1 MVTQQEPADLAQLAS
16 LLDKRPDAAPAS
28 LRGAV
33 RTLGLEVSGCREED
47 RLVAAVLALYLTRS
61 LVTSGYVRSVY
72 IIELETNLREDFTEK
87 APTRVF
93 SWLKALTSAFT
104 FKTQLRYYAKQAL
117 TPRSLNVK
125 LGPAT
130 QLS

>member
-61 LVTSGYVRSVY
+61 LVTSGYVRLVY
-72 IIELETNLREDFTEK
+72 TIELETNLREDFAITEK

-93 SWLKALTSAFT
+93 SWLKALTNAST
-104 FKTQLRYYAKQAL
+104 FKTILRNHAKQMV
-117 TPRSLNVK
+117 THSK
-125 LGPAT
+125 H
-130 QLS
+130 

>member
-28 LRGAV
+28 LRAAA
-33 RTLGLEVSGCREED
+33 RTLGLEVAGCREED

-61 LVTSGYVRSVY
+61 LGTSGYVRLVST
-72 IIELETNLREDFTEK
+72 IELETNLREDFTEK

-93 SWLKALTSAFT
+93 SWLKALTNAST
-104 FKTQLRYYAKQAL
+104 FKTILRNHAKQMV
-117 TPRSLNVK
+117 THSK
-125 LGPAT
+125 HY
-130 QLS
+130 

>member
-61 LVTSGYVRSVY
+61 LVTSGYVRLVY
-72 IIELETNLREDFTEK
+72 TTL
-87 APTRVF
+87 
-93 SWLKALTSAFT
+93 
-104 FKTQLRYYAKQAL
+104 AKISQSQRRPL
-117 TPRSLNVK
+117 
-125 LGPAT
+125 LGSSPG
-130 QLS
+130 

>member
-28 LRGAV
+28 LRAAA
-33 RTLGLEVSGCREED
+33 RTLGLEVAGCREED

-61 LVTSGYVRSVY
+61 LVTSGYVRLVST
-72 IIELETNLREDFTEK
+72 IELETNLREDFTEK

-93 SWLKALTSAFT
+93 SWLKALTSAST
-104 FKTQLRYYAKQAL
+104 FKTMLRNHAKQMV
-117 TPRSLNVK
+117 THSK
-125 LGPAT
+125 HY
-130 QLS
+130 

>member
-28 LRGAV
+28 LRAAA
-33 RTLGLEVSGCREED
+33 RTLGLEVAGCREED

-61 LVTSGYVRSVY
+61 LVTSGYVRLVST
-72 IIELETNLREDFTEK
+72 IELETNLREDFTEK

-93 SWLKALTSAFT
+93 SWLKALTNAST
-104 FKTQLRYYAKQAL
+104 FKTILRNHAKQMV
-117 TPRSLNVK
+117 THSK
-125 LGPAT
+125 H
-130 QLS
+130 

>member
-61 LVTSGYVRSVY
+61 LVTSGYVRLVST
-72 IIELETNLREDFTEK
+72 IELETNLREDFTEK

-93 SWLKALTSAFT
+93 SWLKALTSAST
-104 FKTQLRYYAKQAL
+104 FKTMLRNHAKQMV
-117 TPRSLNVK
+117 THSK
-125 LGPAT
+125 H
-130 QLS
+130 

>member
-28 LRGAV
+28 LRAAA
-33 RTLGLEVSGCREED
+33 RTLGLEVAGCREED

-61 LVTSGYVRSVY
+61 LVTSGYVRLVY
-72 IIELETNLREDFTEK
+72 TIVMETNLREDFTEK

-93 SWLKALTSAFT
+93 SWLKALTNAST
-104 FKTQLRYYAKQAL
+104 FKTILRNHAKQMV
-117 TPRSLNVK
+117 THSK
-125 LGPAT
+125 HY
-130 QLS
+130 